1 MSNPEPIFSNIDYY
15 RNRQFQKLMRSWNEY
30 IMYSGKEVT
39 NEDLMW
45 EWEETLLKDFLKE
58 SKKWLWKNMAGN
70 TFWRV
75 GLE

>member
-1 MSNPEPIFSNIDYY
+1 
-15 RNRQFQKLMRSWNEY
+15 
-30 IMYSGKEVT
+30 MYSGKEVT